1 MHRYAI
7 MTVREI
13 LESYKHIAVVGVSE
27 KREKPSHG
35 VTKYLIHAGYTI
47 YPVNPN
53 LDKVFGITCYPSLP
67 DIPAEKRKNI
77 EIVDIFRKPEHVDRI
92 VDEAIEIGAKVI
104 WMQLGITNEEAS
116 RKAQEAG
123 LEVIQNRCIAVEH
136 NHLFGSG
143 K

>member
-1 MHRYAI
+1 MQRSSI
-7 MTVREI
+7 MTIREI
-13 LESYKHIAVVGVSE
+13 LESFRHIAVVGVSE
-27 KREKPSHG
+27 KRERPSHN

-53 LDKVFGITCYPSLP
+53 LGSVFGITCYPSLP

-116 RKAQEAG
+116 RKAREAG
-123 LEVIQNRCIAVEH
+123 LEVIQNHCIAVEH